1 LRGGATPR
9 ANSRGDAHDY
19 GEGVALRDLASS
31 VELLRR
37 YVAWENRYVISVE
50 GDRPQRKLVEGTEM
64 VKWPFRSC
72 DLLARRSA
80 KRCLMGSTDQVR
92 RSFKL

>member
-1 LRGGATPR
+1 MRGEQWIPAEIRTAMER
-9 ANSRGDAHDY
+9 AWRFVIWRHRSNFSADMWLG
-19 GEGVALRDLASS
+19 
-31 VELLRR
+31 
-37 YVAWENRYVISVE
+37 YVISVE